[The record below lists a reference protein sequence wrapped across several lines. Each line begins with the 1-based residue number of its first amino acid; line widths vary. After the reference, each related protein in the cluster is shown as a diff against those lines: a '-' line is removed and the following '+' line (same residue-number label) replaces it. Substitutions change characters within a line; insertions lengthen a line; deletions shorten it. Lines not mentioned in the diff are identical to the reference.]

1 MSGPDPGPPPGW
13 WREAVVYQIY
23 PRSFCD
29 TSGDGVGDLDG
40 VRRHLDHLAWLG
52 VDALWL
58 SPIFR
63 SPMADHGYD
72 VSDYCDVDPLFGSL
86 ATIDAL
92 IGEAHDRGLRV
103 LLDWVPNHTSDQ
115 HPWFLAS
122 RAAPAGSPERAWY
135 LWHEGSPDHPPTD
148 WKAAFPPGPAWTWD
162 PVAGAW
168 YHHGFTPQQP
178 DLDWNTPAVR
188 DAMADTLRFWLDR
201 GVDGFRMDVIHM
213 IGKDPARFTP
223 EFDSPIDPERTH
235 AYLRGI
241 RAVLGEYPGER
252 VAVGEVYILDVDE
265 VATYVGAPPGAPGL
279 APDPGVVAADAE
291 LADGDE
297 LHLAFNFL
305 PLYLPWKAEE
315 WRAHLAAVGEA
326 YDRRRAWPTWVLS
339 SHDIPRHRTRLGSEA
354 AARAAAVLLLGL
366 RGTPFLYA
374 GEELGLE
381 DAVVPPERVVD
392 PAGFRDGCR
401 APIPWTGPDHGWASA
416 DPWLPWPPDADARN
430 AATQAGDD
438 ASIAHLYR
446 RLLRLRRDT
455 PALAR
460 GAQALLPPADDVVAW
475 ERTAGGSRAVVAVNF
490 AEEPR
495 AFAPPPG
502 GWRVALASDTATPDA
517 AYGGTLAGHQAVVLV
532 PA

>member
-1 MSGPDPGPPPGW
+1 MPTAESSRAW
-13 WREAVVYQIY
+13 WRAAVVYQIY

-29 TSGDGVGDLDG
+29 TTGDGVGDLDG

-72 VSDYCDVDPLFGSL
+72 VSDYCDVDPVFGSL
-86 ATIDAL
+86 ATVDAL
-92 IGEAHDRGLRV
+92 VAEAHARDLRV
-103 LLDWVPNHTSDQ
+103 LLDWVPNHTSDR

-122 RAAPAGSPERAWY
+122 RVAPAGSPERDWY
-135 LWHEGSPDHPPTD
+135 IWHVGTPDTPPTD

-162 PVAGAW
+162 DVAGAW
-168 YHHGFTPQQP
+168 YHHGFTPHQP
-178 DLDWNTPAVR
+178 DLNWNNPAVR
-188 DAMADTLRFWLDR
+188 AAMHDTLRFWLDR

-223 EFDSPIDPERTH
+223 AFDSPIDAERTH
-235 AYLRGI
+235 ALLREV
-241 RAVLGEYPGER
+241 RAVLDAYPGER
-252 VAVGEVYILDVDE
+252 VSVGEVYILDVHD
-265 VATYVGAPPGAPGL
+265 VATYVGAPPGAPAVEL
-279 APDPGVVAADAE
+279 DPDAEAAE
-291 LADGDE
+291 LATGEE

-315 WRAHLAAVGEA
+315 WRQHLATVAEA

-339 SHDIPRHRTRLGSEA
+339 SHDIPRHRTRLGSEE

-381 DAVVPPERVVD
+381 DAVVPAEKVVD

-401 APIPWTGPDHGWASA
+401 APLPWRPGPGHGWAS
-416 DPWLPWPPDADARN
+416 DEPWLPWPPDPDTRNVAVLAADD
-430 AATQAGDD
+430 G
-438 ASIAHLYR
+438 SILHLYR
-446 RLLRLRRDT
+446 QLLALRRAT
-455 PALAR
+455 PALQR
-460 GAQALLPPADDVVAW
+460 GTQQLLPPAPDVVAW
-475 ERTAGGSRAVVAVNF
+475 RRGHDAGDAVVAVNF
-490 AEEPR
+490 AAEPR
-495 AFAPPPG
+495 PFAPPPG
-502 GWRVALASDTATPDA
+502 AWQVALASDARGGGPF
-517 AYGGTLAGHQAVVLV
+517 GGTLAPSQAVVLL
-532 PA
+532 PG